1 MRKRCWKTVLSAI
14 LASAM
19 LITST
24 PANLSM
30 TVQAQEPGVED
41 TLSVLT
47 EQPDENEP
55 EDDQTGQ
62 DSGEDQDVQN
72 PVGTNT
78 VETTDD
84 EGGDDTGSAQT
95 PGTTTD
101 NNDTPDT
108 NDNNNGNGEQTTP
121 KVNATTGAV
130 VNDDK
135 TVTFTCVAS
144 EIEFKDGNN
153 GDTVVATDDLMG
165 IWVKSSANGWSG
177 ALATLQK
184 GTDGVWTGT
193 SAAIT
198 EPGTYQWLFMGGTTS
213 DNIYSTSGNKTFQIL
228 AEGETPIVSPVIT
241 GRNVK
246 FLYKNADASD
256 VKLAG
261 NMTDWQASETLTKN
275 SEGIWEVTLEDM
287 TPGNY
292 QYKFVI
298 TVNDAE
304 SWVLDPNNA
313 NVVNKNSAFT
323 IAGLGDAATNAKAN
337 GTTILPAEIETYYSA
352 DGSVSSKAVTYAL
365 TDDSTGKGVTLG
377 EQDGQQTVTAPSTL
391 NVGDKFTLTAT
402 SKENA
407 SDTCTVTV
415 TLVPVMPDP
424 TVQSPVPGKGEATF
438 YYYAPKPETELVRI
452 KGAMTGDSWPTVD
465 MEYDEDTGYWSVT
478 LKMAPG
484 TYEYGYAVYAQGADL
499 TGQGDFKTDPLNADK
514 AANGNSL
521 VTVTEGSG
529 EVSPVIEGKKVTF
542 IYENEQAAAVYVA
555 GTMSGWGDTVN
566 SDAYKL
572 TKNADSG
579 RWELTKEMPA
589 GSYAYKYIYLLD
601 GDPEQHW
608 ANDPLNPNKASD
620 GNNTFVVAGLE
631 DLNIEVERGGKKA
644 ELAATLKL
652 YDETGATTDSAVTYD
667 LSAETAAEKYKN
679 KIELTTEAGKTLVS
693 LKSDFP
699 ADVEEFTLTATDAD
713 SNTSTVNVSVV
724 DKKYKYTIYYYDA
737 DHYNEEKPLETAGL
751 WIYSEGVNG
760 TLYNFSET
768 EVLDGNTW
776 LKAEVDL
783 SFTDLS
789 IIPRNYGPVNPWVW
803 QDETRTF
810 VNEEEADEVTLY
822 IVFDDGHR
830 IYTEKPKTIN
840 FAKRY
845 VVAEYEREDAIEN
858 WKLYT
863 WNSGYGN
870 DIFADFTATDS
881 KNGLAQVRIRRG
893 LESLSFCLAKIVE
906 GIDGWADQ
914 DGGDYLVDVPE
925 RQNVVKIQIK
935 QGQGIVK
942 TYPYNTGYEM
952 APADNMIHFYY
963 RDDAAFLTGSEGG
976 HTTVAL
982 EIGTLGEDGKLSVE
996 SKPMTYNTDEQR
1008 YFVDYDLEDVTKAA
1022 TYYYRYYLD
1031 GTTYVTDDFNDQ
1043 RETIEEKEYSV
1054 LEYDMLDTEM
1064 EAELQN
1070 DTMDYN
1076 DNNVL
1081 KIKVNAKNSDGE
1093 PIEDT
1098 EELNI
1103 VKKATVNLSALGGG
1117 AATEIDPELLA
1128 ISIAV
1133 KQGTSA
1139 GEKTLPITI
1148 EDVYGNEHKT
1158 EAKVTVVDR
1167 NKGADFDWD
1176 EAVVYFAVT
1185 DRFFDGN
1192 SSNNDGGV
1200 PGSYDPDTNGGLNS
1214 SYHGG
1219 DFAGLTQ
1226 KLDYLQDLG
1235 VNTIWITPIVE
1246 NQTGANSVDDPTVKE
1261 AWGYTGYW
1269 TKDFTK
1275 IDAHLG
1281 TEAEFSALLDA
1292 AHAKG
1297 MKVMVDVVLNHTGY
1311 GDDITN
1317 YFNSN
1322 FKNEDGE
1329 TIKMLRGDD
1338 EVVNGHDQKS
1348 SLAGL
1353 PDFLTENPEVRELVV
1368 EWQSNWISRYPIDY
1382 YRVDTVKHVDDTT
1395 WSAFKNALT
1404 EINPDFKMIGEW
1416 AGAGYATDTGMLNT
1430 GRMDAL
1436 LDFDFPKQAAN
1447 FVAGDLSGV
1456 EGFLSARNGAID
1468 NTASL
1473 GAWLSN
1479 HDQMGFVR
1487 RLVSEKGKTE
1497 EEAKQLALVAASLQ
1511 LTAKG
1516 QVYIYYG
1523 EEIGES
1529 NGEENYPYQ
1538 TNRKDFDWSKVTGD
1552 NQALAHYKKMLSIRN
1567 MYSELFAKGSR
1578 ETVSTDSGLD
1588 VFKRS
1593 YGGTTL
1599 TVALNITGAEQTYT
1613 LSGQTP
1619 GMAVIDYYSGT
1630 QYPVDESGNAV
1641 INVPAAADGGTVVL
1655 GTENFRMD
1663 LQEGMQI
1670 KRIPDQ
1676 TYTGLSIKLPEDVL
1690 QVYDGTTRLA
1700 EGIDYTVSYKN
1711 NKAVGTATVTIK
1723 GKGNYKMSE
1732 TAQFN
1737 IVPKNVA
1744 ELGIEY
1750 KDVVIANGS
1759 VQKPLSKITNNGKKL
1774 AAKEYQVVYYQLSAN
1789 GQKTQVKGVKEV
1801 GEYEMVITGLNNYT
1815 GTVTKAV
1822 SVKDTGT
1829 YMSKLRITLEY
1840 TSKEYTGSALEPQ
1853 VTVKNGSEPVADTCY
1868 TVSYSNNTN
1877 VGKANVIITGVSA
1890 EGYYGSVTKTFKIT
1904 GTELSKVAQVD
1915 TAKWQAKLDI
1925 DPIKG
1930 NAEQANAVLTAKRG
1944 QSVTLTKG
1952 KDYTVSYSNNTRP
1965 GTATVTFTGAGKYTG
1980 TIKKTFKINAIKWVQ
1995 TDLGNNLLVTV
2006 DKTAPYSKK
2015 GAKPGVT
2022 VTYKNKRLTEGKD
2035 YKLTYINNKA
2045 VADADAAK
2053 KPSVAVTG
2061 TGSFSGKVNAD
2072 AFSIVKADLSD
2083 WKTGF
2088 TMTVPDAVY
2097 SDQKGNFI
2105 SEPVVKD
2112 ADGTRLIKDTDY
2124 KVTYYAMVNGDWV
2137 EQKQNDGPFDKG
2149 TRLKVEVTGKGNYEN
2164 TISKEYKMVAASI
2177 RKATIIAKAQ
2187 TYTGKAITLDAND
2200 FSKAKLGRNK
2210 LTYGVDYE
2218 IVPGSYEKN
2227 VNKGTASV
2235 TIRGIGNYGDE
2246 KKVTFRITSSI
2257 MRWWWN
2263 LFS

>member
-30 TVQAQEPGVED
+30 TVQAAEPGVED

-47 EQPDENEP
+47 EQTDEGEP

-62 DSGEDQDVQN
+62 VSGEDQDVQN
-72 PVGTNT
+72 PVGTNA
-78 VETTDD
+78 VDTTGD
-84 EGGDDTGSAQT
+84 EGGDDAGADQAPDTQTGNTESDDSSNT
-95 PGTTTD
+95 PVAPNTDD
-101 NNDTPDT
+101 NNEAGG
-108 NDNNNGNGEQTTP
+108 GNQSPAATT
-121 KVNATTGAV
+121 ATTGAE
-130 VNDDK
+130 VNEK
-135 TVTFTCVAS
+135 AVTFTCVATELSFTEYNGS
-144 EIEFKDGNN
+144 ENVPVTPSQEKP
-153 GDTVVATDDLMG
+153 VV
-165 IWVKSSANGWSG
+165 VKGGKSGESWST
-177 ALATLQK
+177 LATLTE
-184 GTDGVWTGT
+184 GADSVW
-193 SAAIT
+193 S
-198 EPGTYQWLFMGGTTS
+198 TT
-213 DNIYSTSGNKTFQIL
+213 
-228 AEGETPIVSPVIT
+228 
-241 GRNVK
+241 
-246 FLYKNADASD
+246 
-256 VKLAG
+256 
-261 NMTDWQASETLTKN
+261 
-275 SEGIWEVTLEDM
+275 VTLN
-287 TPGNY
+287 PGAY
-292 QYKFVI
+292 EYKFVAGENGYE
-298 TVNDAE
+298 TGGNR
-304 SWVLDPNNA
+304 S
-313 NVVNKNSAFT
+313 FT
-323 IAGLGDAATNAKAN
+323 IIGMND
-337 GTTILPAEIETYYSA
+337 TTINVTREVETELSAQIDGVNVEYS
-352 DGSVSSKAVTYAL
+352 
-365 TDDSTGKGVTLG
+365 
-377 EQDGQQTVTAPSTL
+377 
-391 NVGDKFTLTAT
+391 LTAET
-402 SKENA
+402 TAADTEGTIQLSGSAGSQKLTVGAAWDVSKTFTMTATQVGGSE
-407 SDTCTVTV
+407 TCTVTV
-415 TLVPVMPDP
+415 KVAASALVEDPNGKLPVIN
-424 TVQSPVPGKGEATF
+424 SEKGEVTF
-438 YYYAPKPETELVRI
+438 YYFAPSANKMTI
-452 KGAMTGDSWPTVD
+452 KGQMTGSSWPSEEMT
-465 MEYDEDTGYWSVT
+465 YDPATGYWEKT
-478 LKMAPG
+478 FQMGPG
-484 TYEYGYAVYAQGADL
+484 SYEYGFEVDGVWAVDPKQLHVKEIGSNNIVIVPGL
-499 TGQGDFKTDPLNADK
+499 VNGQAPDAVLG
-514 AANGNSL
+514 G
-521 VTVTEGSG
+521 
-529 EVSPVIEGKKVTF
+529 
-542 IYENEQAAAVYVA
+542 AAV
-555 GTMSGWGDTVN
+555 
-566 SDAYKL
+566 
-572 TKNADSG
+572 
-579 RWELTKEMPA
+579 ELP
-589 GSYAYKYIYLLD
+589 
-601 GDPEQHW
+601 
-608 ANDPLNPNKASD
+608 
-620 GNNTFVVAGLE
+620 
-631 DLNIEVERGGKKA
+631 
-644 ELAATLKL
+644 ATLKL
-652 YDETGATTDSAVTYD
+652 FKKYTVTDDASKLNVTAESTDETVTYSVPD
-667 LSAETAAEKYKN
+667 DAVWKDKVTLTAATADKPA
-679 KIELTTEAGKTLVS
+679 TVAV
-693 LKSDFP
+693 KSDFP
-699 ADVEEFTLTATDAD
+699 ADVETFDLIATAGDK
-713 SNTSTVNVSVV
+713 TSKVTVKVVSTT
-724 DKKYKYTIYYYDA
+724 YTYTIYYYDSMHEMSTDAVDLWVWENGGGGGNIAVEFTEKEKLA
-737 DHYNEEKPLETAGL
+737 DDRE
-751 WIYSEGVNG
+751 
-760 TLYNFSET
+760 
-768 EVLDGNTW
+768 W
-776 LKAEVDL
+776 LKATAEL
-783 SFTDLS
+783 SFTSLGMKSRTKGSWD
-789 IIPRNYGPVNPWVW
+789 GW
-803 QDETRTF
+803 QDGVDRTY
-810 VNEEEADEVTLY
+810 NNTEGKEEVTLY
-822 IVFDDGHR
+822 YVFGQPLTDTLPEIKEGAD
-830 IYTEKPKTIN
+830 
-840 FAKRY
+840 RY
-845 VVAEYEREDAIEN
+845 LVVEYARTTQTDRD
-858 WKLYT
+858 WFFYT
-863 WNSGYGN
+863 WNSGYG
-870 DIFADFTATDS
+870 DSFVPFEDEDKDGTGTALVPVMNGVDS
-881 KNGLAQVRIRRG
+881 I
-893 LESLSFCLAKIVE
+893 SFCLERTDDSGAHWGEK
-906 GIDGWADQ
+906 DGNDYNCPMPADQ
-914 DGGDYLVDVPE
+914 
-925 RQNVVKIQIK
+925 NIVKIK
-935 QGQGIVK
+935 MEEGKGITY
-942 TYPYNTGYEM
+942 TYPYNTGYEI
-952 APADNMIHFYY
+952 DTKEKKINFYY
-963 RDDAAFLTGSEGG
+963 RDDDAFLAGSEGG
-976 HTTVAL
+976 YEDVTLELIAPKADDAETAADEQTETSSVQTV
-982 EIGTLGEDGKLSVE
+982 K
-996 SKPMTYNTDEQR
+996 MTYDAEEQR
-1008 YFVDYDLEDVTKAA
+1008 YEWTLDQLVPGDH
-1022 TYYYRYYLD
+1022 YYRYARKKTASDAAEYVLD
-1031 GTTYVTDDFNDQ
+1031 AFNELK
-1043 RETIEEKEYSV
+1043 ETVAETEYSV
-1054 LEYDMLDTEM
+1054 LKYDLLDVEM
-1064 EAELQN
+1064 EAEIQN

-1081 KIKVNAKNSDGE
+1081 SIKVNAKDSEGE
-1093 PIEDT
+1093 QIEDT
-1098 EELNI
+1098 DELK
-1103 VKKATVNLSALGGG
+1103 VVERATVDLSALGGG
-1117 AATEIDPELLA
+1117 VVEIDPELLA
-1128 ISIAV
+1128 VTIAV

-1139 GEKTLPITI
+1139 GVKTLPITI
-1148 EDVYGNEHKT
+1148 YDVYNNEYKT
-1158 EAKVTVVDR
+1158 DVKVTVTDR
-1167 NKGADFDWD
+1167 GKGSDFDWD

-1200 PGSYDPDTNGGLNS
+1200 PGSYDPDTNDGLNS

-1246 NQTGANSVDDPTVKE
+1246 NQTVANSVNDPVVKQ

-1297 MKVMVDVVLNHTGY
+1297 MKVMVDVVLNHAGY
-1311 GDDITN
+1311 GDEITDYYN
-1317 YFNSN
+1317 TN

-1329 TIKMLRGDD
+1329 TIKMLRGND
-1338 EVVNGHDQKS
+1338 EIVSGSDQMS
-1348 SLAGL
+1348 SLSGL
-1353 PDFLTENPEVRELVV
+1353 PDFRTEDPEVRELIV

-1436 LDFDFPKQAAN
+1436 LDFDFPAQAAN
-1447 FVAGDLSGV
+1447 FVTGDLSGV

-1473 GAWLSN
+1473 GAFLSN
-1479 HDQMGFVR
+1479 HDQQGFIH
-1487 RLVSEKGKTE
+1487 RLTDEKHKTE

-1789 GQKTQVKGVKEV
+1789 GQKTQVNGVKEV
-1801 GEYEMVITGLNNYT
+1801 GEYEMVITGLKNYT

-1829 YMSKLRITLEY
+1829 YMSKLKITLEY
-1840 TSKEYTGSALEPQ
+1840 TSKEYTGSALEPE

-1868 TVSYSNNTN
+1868 TVSYANNTN

-1915 TAKWQAKLDI
+1915 TAKWQGKLDI

-1980 TIKKTFKINAIKWVQ
+1980 TIKKTFKINAIKWAQ

-2035 YKLTYINNKA
+2035 YKLTYMNNKV
-2045 VADADAAK
+2045 VADANAAK

-2061 TGSFSGKVNAD
+2061 TGSFTGKVNAD

-2083 WKTGF
+2083 WKTGV

-2097 SDQKGNFI
+2097 SDTKSNFI

-2124 KVTYYAMVNGDWV
+2124 EVTYYAMVNGDWA
-2137 EQKQNDGPFDKG
+2137 EQKQNAGPFDKG

-2164 TISKEYKMVAASI
+2164 AISKEYKIVAASI

-2200 FSKAKLGRNK
+2200 FSKAKLGKNK

-2235 TIRGIGNYGDE
+2235 TVRGIGNYGDE